1 MFWCNDHAVIWNM
14 SQSKSYNS
22 GVQTLI
28 LANSFECLPRFSLLK
43 LLPPT
48 TDSLFKLA
56 SVKETSDSMYLLE
69 YNLWNGKKSILHG
82 SCGSGVIGK
91 IEYDTAICFASD
103 LWPYSASL
111 ERQMSIM
118 AWFCHLNNYS
128 VALVMYIHVYYN
140 NRADKINLNMLGLFN
155 PINFLKKLKILL
167 SVVA

>member
-1 MFWCNDHAVIWNM
+1 MFWCNDHAVIWYM

-28 LANSFECLPRFSLLK
+28 LANSFEWPPRFSLLK

-91 IEYDTAICFASD
+91 IEYDTAICFAFN
-103 LWPYSASL
+103 LWPHSASL
-111 ERQMSIM
+111 WKDRCRSIM
-118 AWFCHLNNYS
+118 AWFRHLNNCS
-128 VALVMYIHVYYN
+128 VALVMYIYVYYN
-140 NRADKINLNMLGLFN
+140 NRAD
-155 PINFLKKLKILL
+155 
-167 SVVA
+167 